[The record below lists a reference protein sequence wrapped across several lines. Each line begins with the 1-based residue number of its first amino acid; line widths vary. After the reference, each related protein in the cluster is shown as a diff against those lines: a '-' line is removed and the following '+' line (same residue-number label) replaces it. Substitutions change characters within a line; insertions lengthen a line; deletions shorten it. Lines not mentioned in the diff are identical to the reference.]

1 MKNSKCK
8 FKNIDNLLGILCRWQ
23 EGRCSLLPQASNE
36 MALRPQPTI
45 FQFNFYILNFEMSYW
60 D

>member
-8 FKNIDNLLGILCRWQ
+8 FQNIENLLEILCRWQ

-36 MALRPQPTI
+36 MALGLAQP
-45 FQFNFYILNFEMSYW
+45 FFILNFEMLYW